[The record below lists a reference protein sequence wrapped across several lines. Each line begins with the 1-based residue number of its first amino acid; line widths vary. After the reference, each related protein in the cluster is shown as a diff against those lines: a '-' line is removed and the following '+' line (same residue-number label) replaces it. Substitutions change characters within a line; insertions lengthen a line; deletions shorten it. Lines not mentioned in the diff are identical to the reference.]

1 MKKLEMT
8 NKRKKVKWKKFQERK
23 RKKEK
28 EEEGECGRW
37 FERYAEAYSELC
49 YTPKMERF
57 AKIVNG

>member
-1 MKKLEMT
+1 M
-8 NKRKKVKWKKFQERK
+8 KWKKFQERK